1 MEYTPE
7 HLINMD
13 EKQLR
18 KEYTR
23 YRDMAQKRL
32 KRLRN
37 EGFGK
42 SDIANT
48 FAGGEVPKLSSLK
61 DKESIAFAM
70 AELKAFIDAKQS
82 TVKGMREY
90 IKEERQKAIETDSKL
105 GEVIDTLN
113 KHFPM
118 GQKFQKDNIDLFFQF
133 MNERVTYNVEKFV
146 SSDRIAQLYKVA
158 KGKGIKNLNA
168 MIRTEKDLL
177 FFVKNLENLEAVEL
191 PKGKYRSVK
200 AFKQAIKDDINHG
213 LDRSILYKQQY
224 S

>member
-1 MEYTPE
+1 
-7 HLINMD
+7 
-13 EKQLR
+13 
-18 KEYTR
+18 
-23 YRDMAQKRL
+23 
-32 KRLRN
+32 
-37 EGFGK
+37 
-42 SDIANT
+42 
-48 FAGGEVPKLSSLK
+48 
-61 DKESIAFAM
+61 
-70 AELKAFIDAKQS
+70 
-82 TVKGMREY
+82 
-90 IKEERQKAIETDSKL
+90 
-105 GEVIDTLN
+105 
-113 KHFPM
+113 M

-191 PKGKYRSVK
+191 PKGKYKSVR

-213 LDRSILYKQQY
+213 LDRSIAYKQQY